1 MCYNTFCLEISI
13 EIFTFFVYKYCR
25 FLPFEENDSR
35 TNQAEGYSDHI
46 WFVFS
51 IGCVYRAI
59 KVGEGGGSIV
69 ADGDYT

>member
-1 MCYNTFCLEISI
+1 MYCNTLCPEILI
-13 EIFTFFVYKYCR
+13 EINNIFCVQILSLSTLSK
-25 FLPFEENDSR
+25 NDSR
-35 TNQAEGYSDHI
+35 TNQAEGYSDHK

-69 ADGDYT
+69 EDGDYT